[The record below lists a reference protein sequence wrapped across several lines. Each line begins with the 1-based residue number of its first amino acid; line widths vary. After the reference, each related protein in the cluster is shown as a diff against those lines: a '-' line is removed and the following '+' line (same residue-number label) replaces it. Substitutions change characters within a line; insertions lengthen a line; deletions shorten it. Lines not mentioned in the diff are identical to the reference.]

1 MATIHDLLKRVADD
15 GLRADLEKEV
25 RRLTSQKKFGLV
37 FEEHL
42 PERTPLYGMRIR
54 RGMNVAKRSDSKIS
68 ETYHVLEVKGDRLVC
83 LKRDDSGEKVEF
95 EAKDMMAVA
104 EFGEPI
110 YPVLQPV
117 DKIEHGGGDLWHA
130 LIQAD
135 NYHALQLLEY
145 LYPGQVDCIY
155 IDPPYNTGASDWK
168 YNNDYVD
175 ENDAWR
181 HSKWLSMMKK
191 RLIVAKKLLNPKRSV
206 VIVTID
212 DKEFLHLGMLLEEV
226 FPGCKITM
234 VSSVINPAG
243 KAKKGGVDFSRTD
256 EFIFFIQIGDAG
268 VIPEMRDVEKT
279 PIAWETFRR
288 HSLAN
293 GRGKHGVGACGP
305 NQFYPIYVDD
315 ETHQIKKFGE
325 PIPEGVD
332 RFTVPKIKGCTAVFP
347 VRDDGTEMNWGGV
360 REEAERRYKLGYL
373 RVGPFDPSKPQPY
386 SIQYLTKGTIKGIE
400 EGNVVITGRGSAGSI
415 EGYFPIG
422 KPKVPTT
429 NWNKQSHNATSYGTD
444 IVNKILCGSLFD
456 YPKSLY
462 AVYDCLKLFVLN
474 KKDALIVDFFS
485 GSGTT
490 LHAVNLLNAED
501 GGSRRCIMVTNNEVS
516 NVEERVFR
524 KQGLQPGDEDWEKFG
539 IARYVT
545 WPRTRSCIVG
555 CNIKG
560 EPLEGNYGVEV
571 EEFVVDEDVQATS
584 RVTGKPIKRNYFKRT
599 KKQLYPGLAHLRVAD
614 GFAANCEF
622 FKLGF
627 VNKDAVS
634 LGRQFKEILPLLWMR
649 AGAKG
654 ARPELKKNTPE
665 PTMMVLPQ
673 NGMAILLKEY
683 AFPQF
688 VKDVAD
694 DPAIKYVYLVT
705 DSEKNFRDMVRSF
718 ENKDCVQIYR
728 HYLDNFRINKF
739 GKR

>member
-83 LKRDDSGEKVEF
+83 LKRDDSGERVEF

-155 IDPPYNTGASDWK
+155 IDPPYNTGARDWK

-175 ENDAWR
+175 REDGWR

-191 RLIVAKKLLNPKRSV
+191 RLIVAKRLLNPKDSV
-206 VIVTID
+206 MIVTID
-212 DKEFLHLGMLLEEV
+212 EKEYIHLGMLLEEL
-226 FPGCKITM
+226 FPEARIQM
-234 VSSVINPAG
+234 ISSVINPAG
-243 KAKKGGVDFSRTD
+243 AGKPNSFYRTD
-256 EFIFFIQIGDAG
+256 EYLYFIQFGASKIL
-268 VIPEMRDVEKT
+268 PE
-279 PIAWETFRR
+279 
-288 HSLAN
+288 
-293 GRGKHGVGACGP
+293 GRGAENVPVIWDTLRRSNAKNVWARTKT
-305 NQFYPIYVDD
+305 QFYPIFVEDK
-315 ETHQIKKFGE
+315 TRRIHSVGM
-325 PIPEGVD
+325 PLVNGVD
-332 RFTVPKIKGCTAVFP
+332 SMEDVETPKGCTAVYP
-347 VRDDGTEMNWGGV
+347 IRDDGTEMMWGCKRDEFLV
-360 REEAERRYKLGYL
+360 RLKNGYI
-373 RVGPFDPSKPQPY
+373 RVGKSTPKKHQKYVIS
-386 SIQYLTKGTIKGIE
+386 YLTSGIINDIDAGKAIVTRRIE
-400 EGNVVITGRGSAGSI
+400 DGSVEAYYPTGRD
-415 EGYFPIG
+415 
-422 KPKVPTT
+422 KMPTT
-429 NWNKQSHNATSYGTD
+429 NWNRPLHDSQRYGSEL
-444 IVNKILCGSLFD
+444 NKAIMQNRFT

-462 AVYDCLKLFVLN
+462 AVHDCLRIIVAN
-474 KKDALIVDFFS
+474 KPDALIIDFFA

-501 GGSRRCIMVTNNEVS
+501 GGKRRCILVTNNEVS
-516 NVEERVFR
+516 ESEEKEFR
-524 KQGLQPGDEDWEKFG
+524 KKGLHPGDDDWEKFG
-539 IARYVT
+539 IAQYVT
-545 WPRTRSCIVG
+545 WPRTTCS
-555 CNIKG
+555 IKG
-560 EPLEGNYGVEV
+560 VNVKGEALKGDYIGGDKENPRHM
-571 EEFVVDEDVQATS
+571 S
-584 RVTGKPIKRNYFKRT
+584 
-599 KKQLYPGLAHLRVAD
+599 D

-654 ARPELKKNTPE
+654 ARPELKKNAPE

>member
-42 PERTPLYGMRIR
+42 PERTPLYGMKIR
-54 RGMNVAKRSDSKIS
+54 RGMNVTKRSDSKIS

-155 IDPPYNTGASDWK
+155 IDPPYNTGARDWK

-175 ENDAWR
+175 KEDGWR

-191 RLIVAKKLLNPKRSV
+191 RLIVAKRLLNPKDSV
-206 VIVTID
+206 LIVTID
-212 DKEFLHLGMLLEEV
+212 EKEYIHLGMLLEEL
-226 FPGCKITM
+226 FPEATIQM
-234 VSSVINPAG
+234 ISSVINPSG
-243 KAKKGGVDFSRTD
+243 SKRLNEFSRCD
-256 EFIFFIQIGDAG
+256 EYVFFVMLGNAVPCAIKTNSSI
-268 VIPEMRDVEKT
+268 EKVGIT
-279 PIAWETFRR
+279 WETFRR
-288 HSLAN
+288 HDLQSK
-293 GRGKHGVGACGP
+293 RGSTKGGTA
-305 NQFYPIYVDD
+305 QFYPIYVDRSSGKIVRIGDPISPEVAISSVAD
-315 ETHQIKKFGE
+315 EPQCVTVW
-325 PIPEGVD
+325 PI
-332 RFTVPKIKGCTAVFP
+332 
-347 VRDDGTEMNWGGV
+347 RDNGIEMNWGA
-360 REEAERRYKLGYL
+360 RPETARILLSKGYL
-373 RVGPFDPSKPQPY
+373 KAGEYKKDAPQKY
-386 SIQYLTKGTIKGIE
+386 VIKYLTSGTIDDIKSGEAIVD
-400 EGNVVITGRGSAGSI
+400 GYDSTGAVIAHY
-415 EGYFPIG
+415 EDG
-422 KPKVPTT
+422 KCVMPKT
-429 NWNKQSHNATSYGTD
+429 NWHEKSHNANAYGSK
-444 IVNKILCGSLFD
+444 IVNEIVGARFSF
-456 YPKSLY
+456 PKSIY
-462 AVYDCLKLFVLN
+462 AVHDAIRYFVEN
-474 KKDALIVDFFS
+474 KPRSLIVDFFA

-501 GGSRRCIMVTNNEVS
+501 GGCRRCILVTNNEVS
-516 NVEERVFR
+516 ESEEKSFR
-524 KQGLQPGDEDWEKFG
+524 NRGLQPGDPEWERSG
-539 IARYVT
+539 IAQYVT
-545 WPRTRSCIVG
+545 WPRTKCSILG
-555 CNIKG
+555 CNVDG
-560 EPLEGNYGVEV
+560 VPLEDNYGVE
-571 EEFVVDEDVQATS
+571 EDDYQLEKDVLVLSSKTN
-584 RVTGKPIKRNYFKRT
+584 KPQKRNIY
-599 KKQLYPGLAHLRVAD
+599 KKIARQKYPILATMKKAN

-654 ARPELKKNTPE
+654 ARPELKKNAPE

-718 ENKDCVQIYR
+718 EDKDCVQIYR
-728 HYLDNFRINKF
+728 DYLDNFRINKF